1 MSNFV
6 GKRPNP
12 LAAAVQGI
20 TKFIKG
26 GKKSDPGAAIKSI
39 PTNVP
44 TTKLEKLKASNVIGG
59 GRLKGAQAKLKQ
71 TMFEIKNPQFSGGR
85 LTFSKDKK
93 KSESNKEAYKRIQKE
108 NTETIKKFIAPKD
121 FAKGGRVEYKKG
133 TPNPFA
139 RKSKLKKIQEAFKVT
154 PSFMTVKKEKPKKR
168 LMAKKGSPDPKKKKK
183 FPDLTGDG
191 KVTFADI
198 LKGRGVIKGKK
209 KKTKKKII

>member
-6 GKRPNP
+6 GRRPNP
-12 LAAAVQGI
+12 LAAAIQGAL
-20 TKFIKG
+20 KLIKG
-26 GKKSDPGAAIKSI
+26 GPKASKDQSAINFVNPSVPSTRVEKARRDLMLAKRKRAGSEAKLNTTKFEIKQGQKDLTFDYTKKDVPKKS
-39 PTNVP
+39 
-44 TTKLEKLKASNVIGG
+44 ELKG
-59 GRLKGAQAKLKQ
+59 GRLQKKVK
-71 TMFEIKNPQFSGGR
+71 
-85 LTFSKDKK
+85 TFTST
-93 KSESNKEAYKRIQKE
+93 E
-108 NTETIKKFIAPKD
+108 NFN
-121 FAKGGRVEYKKG
+121 KGGRVGYRLG
-133 TPNPFA
+133 SP

-198 LKGRGVIKGKK
+198 LKGRGVINGK